1 MPIEKIEDAVKA
13 VAKKY
18 DVRKVSLFGS
28 YAEGYDT
35 NDSDIDLLIEF
46 GQDVVSLLHLI
57 NLKYDLE
64 DMLGISVDVI
74 HAPIP
79 ADALIRP
86 EKVIEIYEA
95 A

>member
-1 MPIEKIEDAVKA
+1 MSIEKIENAVRA
-13 VAKKY
+13 IAKKY
-18 DVRKVSLFGS
+18 SIRKVSLFGS
-28 YAEGYDT
+28 YADGYTT

-46 GQDVVSLLHLI
+46 DQDAVSLLHI
-57 NLKYDLE
+57 IDMKYELE
-64 DMLGISVDVI
+64 DMLGLSVDVI

-79 ADALIRP
+79 AGALIFP